1 MTRAGIFLV
10 LVLALLF
17 GAAGARAGD
26 ATDCQT
32 ASDPNTALAACT
44 NLIKAG
50 GAARVIAIAHYNR
63 AKAYRRLGDS
73 DRAIADFTNSIRI
86 NPSLFAAYNDRGLT
100 FLQTGKNDKAIADF
114 NAAIK
119 VNPDFA
125 VAYAN
130 RGIAVQRSAQHEA
143 ALADFDKAI
152 ELDPSISDTYNARAI
167 SRAAT
172 GDHANAIA
180 DYDLAI
186 SIEPENPEYLNNRA
200 DSYRL
205 TGELDRAI
213 SDLDI
218 VIDKIPSFAPAW
230 YTRGEAY
237 LDKQD
242 YAQAEADIVKAMEL
256 DTDWGFVDYGK
267 TLIAEIAR
275 KSNTVPETPP
285 EPAVIDGEMRV
296 ALVIAN
302 SKYQSVQALENPPN
316 DAETI
321 AAALR
326 ATGFDLVTV
335 VHDLDRDGMV
345 EALKAF
351 TEEADKADWAV
362 IYFAGHGVE
371 VSGTNY
377 LVPVD
382 AKFAS
387 DRDVPDEAV
396 SLDRV
401 IAAIEGARKMRIVIL
416 DACRNNPFLVNMKTT
431 SATRAIGRGLALVE
445 PSQATLVAFAAKA
458 GSIASDGDSTNSPFA
473 ASLAKHVTQAGVEI
487 NKVFR
492 LVRSDVL
499 AATNNGQ
506 EPFVY
511 GSLPPEDFFFVP
523 PKS

>member
-1 MTRAGIFLV
+1 MRRAGIFLV
-10 LVLALLF
+10 LSLALLF
-17 GAAGARAGD
+17 SAAGARADD

-32 ASDPNTALAACT
+32 ASEPSQAIAACSR
-44 NLIKAG
+44 LVQAG
-50 GAARVIAIAHYNR
+50 GAARVVAIAHYNR
-63 AKAYRRLGDS
+63 ALAYRRTGDS
-73 DRAIADFTNSIRI
+73 DRAIADFTSAIRI
-86 NPSLFAAYNDRGLT
+86 NPSLYAAYNDRGLA
-100 FLQTGKNDKAIADF
+100 FLQKGENDRAIADF

-119 VNPDFA
+119 VKPDFA

-130 RGIAVQRSAQHEA
+130 RGIAVQRSARHEA

-152 ELDPSISDTYNARAI
+152 ELDPTISDAYNARAI
-167 SRAAT
+167 SHAAT
-172 GDHANAIA
+172 GEHVKAVA
-180 DYDLAI
+180 DYDVAL

-218 VIDKIPSFAPAW
+218 VIAKIPTFAPAW
-230 YTRGEAY
+230 YTRGEAF

-242 YAQAEADIVKAMEL
+242 YPRAEADILKAMEL
-256 DTDWGFVDYGK
+256 DTDWGFVDFGK

-275 KSNTVPETPP
+275 KSNTTPETAP
-285 EPAVIDGEMRV
+285 EPAVIDGERRV
-296 ALVIAN
+296 ALVIGN
-302 SKYQSVQALENPPN
+302 SKYQSVQTLENPPN

-321 AAALR
+321 ASALR
-326 ATGFDLVTV
+326 ETGFDLVTV
-335 VHDLDRDGMV
+335 VHDLDRDGLV
-345 EALKAF
+345 DALKAF
-351 TEEADKADWAV
+351 TEEADTADWAV
-362 IYFAGHGVE
+362 IYFAGHGIE

-387 DRDVPDEAV
+387 DRDVPDEAI

-499 AATNNGQ
+499 AATNNSQ

-511 GSLPPEDFFFVP
+511 GSLPPEDFYFVP